1 MSRPWPWPG
10 PPPVLPRRSAL
21 LLAGRLRMAALTA
34 QLSQAQLW
42 PRLQIPRGTVTLNTV
57 LWNQGRDVATPGL
70 SGHPL
75 VIPHPASS
83 RAGDGEDTVPAVPS
97 RAPAGQADANSQS
110 RMALG

>member
-21 LLAGRLRMAALTA
+21 PLAGHPRMVALTA

-42 PRLQIPRGTVTLNTV
+42 PRLQIPRGTVTLDSV
-57 LWNQGRDVATPGL
+57 MEPGQGRGHTGL